1 MGDSQQM
8 SSKLIVVKTKDVLT
22 DRQILKLYFGTDVM
36 SQFEII
42 NRKVDI
48 DILEL
53 LFHAYEDGID
63 IHFVNRRLPDAPQ
76 SNIFK

>member
-48 DILEL
+48 DI
-53 LFHAYEDGID
+53 
-63 IHFVNRRLPDAPQ
+63 
-76 SNIFK
+76 